1 MVKKMQEQPILI
13 ENPTA
18 LFDFSVI
25 ADFEEKILSLAS
37 EMALILTDYEIDH
50 MAVRVNHCKTAK
62 SYLDLFVKKGRIVS
76 DNLINGRVIYLVEL
90 EQPITFLGQ
99 KVSIVEL
106 PYPKDKIYPREGW
119 EHIEIVIPFLPQESV
134 ADWCER
140 IKKQFQLNQL
150 IHLKVKVDEPKADGE
165 KLLNPSIAVSFV
177 DKQQNHTCIKVH
189 PYNIKQIIEVNQ

>member
-1 MVKKMQEQPILI
+1 MVKKMQEQPILT

-25 ADFEEKILSLAS
+25 ADFEKKILSLAS

-50 MAVRVNHCKTAK
+50 MAVSN
-62 SYLDLFVKKGRIVS
+62 
-76 DNLINGRVIYLVEL
+76 NLINGRVIYLVEL

-140 IKKQFQLNQL
+140 IKKHFQLNQL
-150 IHLKVKVDEPKADGE
+150 THLKVKVDEPKGDGE

>member
-90 EQPITFLGQ
+90 EQPIT
-99 KVSIVEL
+99 K
-106 PYPKDKIYPREGW
+106 YYM
-119 EHIEIVIPFLPQESV
+119 
-134 ADWCER
+134 
-140 IKKQFQLNQL
+140 KKNCTLQ
-150 IHLKVKVDEPKADGE
+150 
-165 KLLNPSIAVSFV
+165 
-177 DKQQNHTCIKVH
+177 
-189 PYNIKQIIEVNQ
+189 

>member
-1 MVKKMQEQPILI
+1 MVKKMQEQPILT

-106 PYPKDKIYPREGW
+106 PYPKDKVYPKEG
-119 EHIEIVIPFLPQESV
+119 L
-134 ADWCER
+134 
-140 IKKQFQLNQL
+140 
-150 IHLKVKVDEPKADGE
+150 
-165 KLLNPSIAVSFV
+165 
-177 DKQQNHTCIKVH
+177 
-189 PYNIKQIIEVNQ
+189 

>member
-150 IHLKVKVDEPKADGE
+150 THLKVKVDEPKADGE
-165 KLLNPSIAVSFV
+165 KLLSPSIAVSFV

>member
-1 MVKKMQEQPILI
+1 MVKKMQEQPILT

-25 ADFEEKILSLAS
+25 ADFEKKILSLAS
-37 EMALILTDYEIDH
+37 EMALILTDYKIDH

-76 DNLINGRVIYLVEL
+76 NNLINGRVIYLVEL

-140 IKKQFQLNQL
+140 IKKHFQLNQL
-150 IHLKVKVDEPKADGE
+150 THLKVKVDEPKGDGE

>member
-1 MVKKMQEQPILI
+1 MVKKMQEQSILT

-25 ADFEEKILSLAS
+25 ADFEKKILSLAS

-90 EQPITFLGQ
+90 EQPIAFLGQ

-140 IKKQFQLNQL
+140 IKKQFKFIQLK
-150 IHLKVKVDEPKADGE
+150 HLKVILD
-165 KLLNPSIAVSFV
+165 
-177 DKQQNHTCIKVH
+177 
-189 PYNIKQIIEVNQ
+189 

>member
-1 MVKKMQEQPILI
+1 MVKKMQEQSILT

-25 ADFEEKILSLAS
+25 ADFEKKILSLAS

-140 IKKQFQLNQL
+140 IKKQFKLNQL
-150 IHLKVKVDEPKADGE
+150 THLQVKVDEPKADGE
-165 KLLNPSIAVSFV
+165 KLLSPSIAVSFV

>member
-1 MVKKMQEQPILI
+1 MVKKMQEQPILT

-25 ADFEEKILSLAS
+25 ADFEKKILSLAS

-140 IKKQFQLNQL
+140 IKKHFQLNQL
-150 IHLKVKVDEPKADGE
+150 THLKVKVDEPKGDGE

>member
-1 MVKKMQEQPILI
+1 MVKKMQEQPILT

-25 ADFEEKILSLAS
+25 ADFEKKILSLAS

-150 IHLKVKVDEPKADGE
+150 THLKVKVDEPKADGE
-165 KLLNPSIAVSFV
+165 KLLNTSIAVSFV

>member
-1 MVKKMQEQPILI
+1 MVKKMQEQSILT

-25 ADFEEKILSLAS
+25 ADFEKKILSLAS

-140 IKKQFQLNQL
+140 IKKQFKLNQL
-150 IHLKVKVDEPKADGE
+150 THLQVKEDEPKADGE

>member
-119 EHIEIVIPFLPQESV
+119 EHIEIVIP
-134 ADWCER
+134 WR
-140 IKKQFQLNQL
+140 IGAK
-150 IHLKVKVDEPKADGE
+150 E
-165 KLLNPSIAVSFV
+165 
-177 DKQQNHTCIKVH
+177 
-189 PYNIKQIIEVNQ
+189 